1 MHFALPSPS
10 CLRKGEGGPT
20 HRGGGAGSGVLGDE
34 VVKRSEQSPNPFGK
48 VPPFPKVNAPTGAVS
63 APPNPRRG
71 VFGFSKDPQKTS
83 STRGKALLTANP
95 SLRSPFPLTYAVK
108 GKAKQACQPL
118 FTPKS
123 ERTFGTACTWER
135 YTPKSPRSFIIR
147 K

>member
-48 VPPFPKVNAPTGAVS
+48 VPPFPKVNAPVGFTPAS
-63 APPNPRRG
+63 PYARRG
-71 VFGFSKDPQKTS
+71 ILGFNKDPQKTS

-95 SLRSPFPLTYAVK
+95 SLRSPFPLTYSVK
-108 GKAKQACQPL
+108 GKAKQARKPSL
-118 FTPKS
+118 ALES
-123 ERTFGTACTWER
+123 ERKF
-135 YTPKSPRSFIIR
+135 
-147 K
+147 